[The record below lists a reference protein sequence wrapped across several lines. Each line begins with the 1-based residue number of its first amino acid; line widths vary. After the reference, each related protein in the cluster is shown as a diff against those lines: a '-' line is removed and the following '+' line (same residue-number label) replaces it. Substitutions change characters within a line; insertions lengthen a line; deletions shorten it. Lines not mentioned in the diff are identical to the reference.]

1 MYASLHLRQADID
14 CVVKEASKEVT
25 VEAIYEKLYL

>member
-1 MYASLHLRQADID
+1 MYVSLRLRQKDID

-25 VEAIYEKLYL
+25 VEAIHKKFYL